1 MYNPPMSSTVSPTL
15 TTLPVAESPDSP
27 AGLYI
32 HTPFCETKCGYCD
45 FYSVAL
51 KDRETT
57 PLVERII
64 REMRTRVPASDLR
77 IRTIFCGGGTPTL
90 LPMPDL
96 TLLLAAIGEVVDV
109 SALDEFTVEAN
120 PATVDDAKAKLLMDS
135 GVTRVSMGAQSFFP
149 AELTTLERLHNPADI
164 PASVATLR
172 RAGVTNLN
180 LDLIF
185 GIPGQTLA
193 TWSESLRRAVE
204 LGPEHIACYGLTYEP
219 RTRLTALKVG
229 GRLTPCDEDLEAD
242 LFEFTVDFLAG
253 AGYAQY
259 ETSNYAKSG
268 RECQH
273 NLIYWRNQP
282 FIGVGPSAAGCYSGI
297 RYKNVSDIAA
307 YIHAFDKSGHAEA
320 ETEIVDRTML
330 MIEMVMMQLRLSEGL
345 SCADFLTRCG
355 VDPRE
360 LFRSS
365 LSKLSQLGFIDV
377 SAGRIT
383 FTRGGRLV
391 SDAIIAELAACC
403 GQKSTSLPVI
413 Q

>member
-1 MYNPPMSSTVSPTL
+1 MSFTGARTL
-15 TTLPVAESPDSP
+15 TTRYAAESAGAP

-64 REMRTRVPASDLR
+64 REMRTRAAASDMR

-96 TLLLAAIGEVVDV
+96 VLLLTAIGHTVDV

-193 TWSESLRRAVE
+193 TWSESLQRAVD

-219 RTRLTALKVG
+219 RTRLTALKAG
-229 GRLTPCDEDLEAD
+229 GKLTPCAEELEAD
-242 LFEFTVDFLAG
+242 LFEFTVDFLAA
-253 AGYAQY
+253 AGYGQY
-259 ETSNYAKSG
+259 ETSNYAKPG
-268 RECQH
+268 FECQH

-282 FIGVGPSAAGCYSGI
+282 FIGVGPSAAGCYAGR
-297 RYKNVSDIAA
+297 RYKNISDIAG
-307 YIHAFDKSGHAEA
+307 YIHGMDKAGHAEA

-330 MIEMVMMQLRLSEGL
+330 MIEMVMMQLRLTEGL
-345 SCADFLTRCG
+345 SCADFLARCG

-360 LFRSS
+360 LFRTS
-365 LSKLSQLGFIDV
+365 LSKLTQLGLV
-377 SAGRIT
+377 EVGAERIT
-383 FTRGGRLV
+383 FTRGGRLI
-391 SDAIIAELAACC
+391 SDAIIAELAASC
-403 GQKSTSLPVI
+403 GQKTTALPVI